1 MKDSGKKHH
10 TIEVSSMLKRQAQLY
25 SAKKNSFDIEDKKL
39 TEEAEDIEENFAN
52 HKQLLISDDPVR
64 SYINSCS

>member
-64 SYINSCS
+64 SCINSCS